1 MAFEVNLYRFEK
13 KVNSTKQPI
22 NPSWHATFQA
32 TPRRGVSVLA
42 PVLAITST
50 EEYPLIGY
58 NYAYIPRYKRYYWIT
73 DIKVMPNNL
82 WWVYLSCD
90 VLATYKTDIQNS
102 TEYVARSAIRF
113 SGDIEDGM
121 YPSKTGSLLTMT
133 SKSSPWVSDLYNGTY
148 IVGCING
155 ITGATATA
163 VTYYAM
169 SAAEYGTL
177 INKLQN
183 QASMADILGIT
194 VDSNGI
200 VQGLTGCLQNIS
212 YDVYVAQLNPIQYI
226 VSSVYI
232 PVAKESLTLGAATS
246 VDLGRWRI
254 PDLTCATIGYRSILD
269 CGSITIPH
277 HPQAA
282 NRGNYLNM
290 PPHSTYSMHF
300 PGFGVIELN
309 GARVGRRNRI
319 KAKVVFDPYNGSGY
333 LYLNTD
339 DKDEVE
345 GALGILTGNIGI
357 PVPVTQMLTT
367 DLRGNLIA
375 NVAQIA
381 TNLVSNKG
389 GVMTTAKSA
398 GLSLFRDAPQLA
410 VSGMSAAGIGGMSE
424 SAMQAAA
431 QSATQMEDA
440 MGDFAQSASAI
451 FDGVQ
456 PIPTLAMT
464 GSVGGSSGLYGDW
477 WVKLEYFT
485 LVDEDREGLGRPLMQ
500 MKRLADCRGY
510 TQCINP
516 HVICIRATAQ
526 QSEMV
531 NNYLASGI
539 FLE

>member
-13 KVNSTKQPI
+13 KVNSTKQPVD
-22 NPSWHATFQA
+22 PSWHATFQA

-50 EEYPLIGY
+50 DEYPLIGY

-102 TEYVARSAIRF
+102 TEYVARSANRF

-121 YPSKTGSLLTMT
+121 YPSKTGSLLAMT
-133 SKSSPWVSDLYNGTY
+133 SKSSPWVSDLYSGTF

-183 QASMADILGIT
+183 QSSMADILGIT

-254 PDLTCATIGYRSILD
+254 PDLTCTTIGYRSTLD

-282 NRGNYLNM
+282 SRGNYLNM
-290 PPHSTYSMHF
+290 PPHSTYSMYF

-309 GARVGRRNRI
+309 GARVGRKYSI

-333 LYLNTD
+333 LYLNTND
-339 DKDEVE
+339 NDEVE

-357 PVPVTQMLTT
+357 PVPVTQMLAT

-381 TNLVSNKG
+381 NNLVSNKG
-389 GVMTTAKSA
+389 GVMTQAKTNISTFAPAMFSQMAQDATGAAPAENPATVAQATGDNPSA
-398 GLSLFRDAPQLA
+398 
-410 VSGMSAAGIGGMSE
+410 V
-424 SAMQAAA
+424 
-431 QSATQMEDA
+431 
-440 MGDFAQSASAI
+440 

-456 PIPTLAMT
+456 PIPTLAMS

-485 LVDEDREGLGRPLMQ
+485 LVDEDRESLGRPLMQ
-500 MKRLADCRGY
+500 MKRLADCSGY

-516 HVICIRATAQ
+516 HVICIGATAQ
-526 QSEMV
+526 ESEMV
-531 NNYLASGI
+531 NNYLSSGI